1 MSRGI
6 RNELESMPAPKT
18 IAFVI
23 SIVLCCALIERAA
36 HAQAWVGFEGNS
48 LTLGT
53 DYTYAPSDR
62 VIESEFN
69 GELLFVSADVS
80 NHSVALSAEYT
91 VIPKLAFSVTV
102 PILTTHY
109 TLPAEGEDPGFPA
122 HGRYDDGNYHTV
134 LQDLRV
140 IGRYMVLFEP
150 LAVTPH
156 LGFSMP
162 MTNYET
168 VGYAGAGRGL
178 KQLHLGINAGKYF
191 TSGVPNLYVHGSYE
205 FSLVERYETPF
216 PETAEYGQN
225 KSDVKGLIGYF
236 ITDDIEVNLGVDWRK
251 PHGGLNF
258 VDFNNDGVTEVVR
271 DHHDGLLRESFLIAG
286 LGASYQVN
294 ERFRVFA
301 VTRFW
306 ITGENTRDVNVFGA
320 GLTYDV
326 L

>member
-1 MSRGI
+1 
-6 RNELESMPAPKT
+6 MPAPKT

-62 VIESEFN
+62 IIESD
-69 GELLFVSADVS
+69 GISLDADVS
-80 NHSVALSAEYT
+80 NHSTALSAEYT

-102 PILTTHY
+102 PVLTTHY
-109 TLPAEGEDPGFPA
+109 SPPEDGVDPFGA
-122 HGRYDDGNYHTV
+122 HGRYDDGDYHTV
-134 LQDLRV
+134 LQDLRL

-156 LGFSMP
+156 LGFSIP

-178 KQLHLGINAGKYF
+178 NQLHLGINVGKFF

-236 ITDDIEVNLGVDWRK
+236 VTDNIEVNLGMDWRI
-251 PHGGLNF
+251 PHGGINF
-258 VDFNNDGVTEVVR
+258 LDFADLPQVVR

-286 LGASYQVN
+286 LGTSYQVT
-294 ERFRVFA
+294 ERLRVFA

-306 ITGENTRDVNVFGA
+306 VRGENTRDINVFGA
-320 GLTYDV
+320 GVTYDV